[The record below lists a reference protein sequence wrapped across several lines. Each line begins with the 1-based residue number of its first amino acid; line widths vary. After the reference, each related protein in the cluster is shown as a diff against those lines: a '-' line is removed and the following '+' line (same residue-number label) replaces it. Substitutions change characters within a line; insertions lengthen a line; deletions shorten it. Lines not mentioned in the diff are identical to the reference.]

1 MMVVVVVN
9 LLLMSISGVR
19 NGSTRKR
26 EDGRREI
33 KIK

>member
-1 MMVVVVVN
+1 MVVN
-9 LLLMSISGVR
+9 LLLMSISGVS

-26 EDGRREI
+26 GDGGREI